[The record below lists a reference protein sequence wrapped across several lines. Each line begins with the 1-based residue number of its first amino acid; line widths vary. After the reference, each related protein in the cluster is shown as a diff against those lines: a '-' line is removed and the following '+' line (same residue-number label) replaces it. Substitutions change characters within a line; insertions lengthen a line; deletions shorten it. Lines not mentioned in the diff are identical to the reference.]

1 VSKFIHLF
9 GFKRLTYIIGKPV
22 DLHPNS
28 EEVAGF
34 YGAML
39 ETDHAKDATF
49 NKNFF
54 DDWSKVLKKHPP
66 VCIVTRSLIPPTLI
80 HVIA

>member
-1 VSKFIHLF
+1 M
-9 GFKRLTYIIGKPV
+9 LTYPIDKPV
-22 DLHPNS
+22 DLPPES

-54 DDWSKVLKKHPP
+54 EDWSKVLKKHSP
-66 VCIVTRSLIPPTLI
+66 VCFTSDIDSPANSCTSVAER
-80 HVIA
+80 

>member
-1 VSKFIHLF
+1 M
-9 GFKRLTYIIGKPV
+9 
-22 DLHPNS
+22 DLPLES

-54 DDWSKVLKKHPP
+54 DDFLKILKKYPP
-66 VCIVTRSLIPPTLI
+66 VRAFVTFSMLI
-80 HVIA
+80 HSCLGVEERYQDHEV

>member
-1 VSKFIHLF
+1 VFEFRYS
-9 GFKRLTYIIGKPV
+9 TYLIDKPV
-22 DLHPNS
+22 DLPPES

-66 VCIVTRSLIPPTLI
+66 VCFTTMLFILPANSYTSATER
-80 HVIA
+80 

>member
-1 VSKFIHLF
+1 MFEF
-9 GFKRLTYIIGKPV
+9 RYLTYAIDKPV
-22 DLHPNS
+22 DLPPES

-66 VCIVTRSLIPPTLI
+66 VRFTTMLSILPANSYTSATER
-80 HVIA
+80 

>member
-1 VSKFIHLF
+1 MVS
-9 GFKRLTYIIGKPV
+9 GFVLSLSFEYLKRLVGKFV
-22 DLHPNS
+22 DLPPES

-54 DDWSKVLKKHPP
+54 DDWSKILKKHPP
-66 VCIVTRSLIPPTLI
+66 VSVTIIFYIPCTD
-80 HVIA
+80 